1 MNHTQMQL
9 HIVSNIGPKKVV
21 LFPEISQM
29 KNLLL
34 NHLHNRTCITIH
46 IFLFKNTHTN
56 KKQNKLK
63 KKRENEKKFY
73 VQRQK

>member
-1 MNHTQMQL
+1 MQL

-21 LFPEISQM
+21 LFPEISQV

-46 IFLFKNTHTN
+46 IFCLKTHTQTKSKIN
-56 KKQNKLK
+56 
-63 KKRENEKKFY
+63 
-73 VQRQK
+73 